1 MKNQLLE
8 DMNVEPLLAPVIEVC
23 YATDYD
29 SYDVWAP
36 VVQNGEDQYIDTG
49 AGVLNLC
56 DAIIYEIRIK
66 K

>member
-8 DMNVEPLLAPVIEVC
+8 DMNMETFGSPKIEVEYMHNGLLAG
-23 YATDYD
+23 
-29 SYDVWAP
+29 WHP
-36 VVQNGEDQYIDTG
+36 VVKNGDDQYIDTG

-56 DAIIYEIRIK
+56 DVTVYEIRIK